1 MFCPDCGSE
10 VAEGRRFC
18 GKCGGQLREASGSV
32 EAVQGIPES
41 PVETVVP
48 VPRPPL
54 STRKKLTYALV
65 ALLVVLGGVAWWWFH
80 RPAPPYQV
88 KDPGI
93 YPFQGLSADGK
104 TMKWGFIDADGKV
117 LIPPQWDGISLEMV
131 TDHVVV
137 FNEGLGAVAKDGK
150 WGYID
155 TGGNLVIPTQ
165 FDLARPFFGG
175 IAMVKLGNQVG
186 YIDKTGQY
194 VINPQFSDGGD
205 FRNGLAAV
213 HGDSGWGFINKAG
226 AYVIAPRFT
235 NASDDGFSDGLAV
248 ACPGTGKCG
257 YIDRACKFAIRSQFD
272 SATSFSE
279 GMAAVKLD
287 NRWGYV
293 NSAGKIVINP
303 QFDAVTS
310 FFGGLAVVSVS
321 GHTGTINKQGKYIVN
336 PGQYNIQLTEG
347 SDLQPASTSD
357 GMGLISRD
365 GKWVMQPSKAL
376 AGFAGVCGK
385 VFYDTIA
392 GQLVPIS
399 LSGKVLAG
407 TYKNGMVGSLA
418 QDIDN
423 ESTALQ
429 LVRLLLVAE
438 NSYSGAY
445 PARGFTDSLGKL
457 GPPAD
462 GNSMDEN
469 HAGFIG
475 ADLATGT
482 RSNYQFAITIPTGT
496 STGGA
501 NFNYFIVAKPAA
513 GHAGRSFCADSSG
526 TIHYA
531 VQGEDCTI
539 TSPQLGD

>member
-10 VAEGRRFC
+10 VAEGRKFC
-18 GKCGGQLREASGSV
+18 GKCGGQIHAAAGSIEAT
-32 EAVQGIPES
+32 QGAAPQQTAAPAPRQPAS
-41 PVETVVP
+41 P
-48 VPRPPL
+48 RQ
-54 STRKKLTYALV
+54 KLIYVLV

-80 RPAPPYQV
+80 RPAPAYQV

-93 YPFQGLSADGK
+93 YPFQGLSPDGK
-104 TMKWGFIDADGKV
+104 AMKWGFIDAEGKV

-131 TDHVVV
+131 SDHVVV
-137 FNEGLGAVAKDGK
+137 FNEGLGAIAKNGK

-175 IAMVKLGNQVG
+175 VAMVKLGNQVG

-194 VINPQFSDGGD
+194 IINPQFSDGGD

-213 HGDSGWGFINKAG
+213 HGDGGWGFINKAG
-226 AYVIAPRFT
+226 AFVIAPHFT

-257 YIDRACKFAIRSQFD
+257 YIDRAGKFAIRSQFD

-321 GHTGTINKQGKYIVN
+321 GQTGTINQQGKFVVN
-336 PGQYNIQLTEG
+336 PGQYKIQLTEG

-365 GKWVMQPSKAL
+365 GKWVVQPSKAL
-376 AGFAGVCGK
+376 TGFAGICGK
-385 VFYDTIA
+385 VFYGTIA
-392 GQLVPIS
+392 SQLVPID
-399 LSGKVLAG
+399 LSGRVLAG
-407 TYKNGMVGSLA
+407 TYKNGMLGSLA

-423 ESTALQ
+423 EISAIQSMHTLTG
-429 LVRLLLVAE
+429 AE
-438 NSYSGAY
+438 ASYNTSY
-445 PARGFTDSLGKL
+445 PAKGFTASIAAL
-457 GPPAD
+457 GPATGTP
-462 GNSMDEN
+462 DEN
-469 HAGFIG
+469 HASFIA

-482 RSNYQFAITIPTGT
+482 KDNYQFTISIPEGT
-496 STGGA
+496 STGGT
-501 NFNYFIVAKPAA
+501 NFNYFIVAKPTV
-513 GHAGRSFCADSSG
+513 GHTGRSFCADSSG
-526 TIHYA
+526 ALRYVMTGDTCS
-531 VQGEDCTI
+531 V
-539 TSPQLGD
+539 TSPTLGD

>member
-1 MFCPDCGSE
+1 MFCPDCGST
-10 VAEGRRFC
+10 VAEDRTFC
-18 GKCGGQLREASGSV
+18 GKCGARLNATAKEGAAS
-32 EAVQGIPES
+32 ANAPS
-41 PVETVVP
+41 PVVATVKA
-48 VPRPPL
+48 PP
-54 STRKKLTYALV
+54 SRRRKLFYALA

-80 RPAPPYQV
+80 RPAPAYQV

-104 TMKWGFIDADGKV
+104 TVKWGFIDADGKV
-117 LIPPQWDGISLEMV
+117 LIQPQWDGISLEFV
-131 TDHVVV
+131 SDQTVV
-137 FNEGLGAVAKDGK
+137 FNEGLGAVLKDGK

-155 TGGNLVIPTQ
+155 SGGNPAIPAQ
-165 FDLARPFFGG
+165 FDLARPFFEG

-186 YIDKTGQY
+186 YIDKTGRY
-194 VINPQFSDGGD
+194 AVNPQFSDGGD
-205 FRNGLAAV
+205 FRDGLAAV
-213 HGDSGWGFINKAG
+213 HGDGGWGFINKAG
-226 AYVIAPRFT
+226 AYVIEPHFT
-235 NASDDGFSDGLAV
+235 NVSEDGFFDGLAV
-248 ACPGTGKCG
+248 ACPGGTGKCG
-257 YIDRACKFAIRSQFD
+257 YVNRDGKFAIRPQFE
-272 SATSFSE
+272 SAVSFSE

-293 NSAGKIVINP
+293 DSTGKIVINP

-321 GHTGTINKQGKYIVN
+321 GHTGTINKQGKYVVN

-347 SDLQPASTSD
+347 DDLQPATTSD

-365 GKWVMQPSKAL
+365 GKWVVQPSKAL
-376 AGFAGVCGK
+376 SVFAGSCGK
-385 VFYDTIA
+385 VFYGTIA
-392 GQLVPIS
+392 DQLVPINF
-399 LSGKVLAG
+399 SGKILAG
-407 TYKNGMVGSLA
+407 PYKGAALDSLA
-418 QDIDN
+418 QDIEN

-429 LVRLLLVAE
+429 LVRLLVVAE

-445 PARGFTDSLGKL
+445 PTRGFADSLGKL

-482 RSNYQFAITIPTGT
+482 RNNYQFAISIPAGT
-496 STGGA
+496 STGGT

-513 GHAGRSFCADSSG
+513 GHAGRTFCADSSG
-526 TIHYA
+526 TVRYA
-531 VQGEDCTI
+531 LQGQECTV
-539 TSPQLGD
+539 TSPTL